1 MRRLA
6 ISMLLIAFAA
16 LGSAWCQSQNQNKG
30 DQSQGDQGKDQSI
43 GQSKNKDQIA
53 PEVQSRIDAARPE
66 DRAALYVQAAQSLL
80 RLADTLYTEGK
91 TDEARAAVGDVVIY
105 CQKASDA
112 AIQSKKHMK
121 NVEIAARKM
130 AARLRDIKRTLNFED
145 QPPVEQA
152 IQSLEDVRTALLKEM
167 FKKEKK

>member
-6 ISMLLIAFAA
+6 ISMLLLAFAA
-16 LGSAWCQSQNQNKG
+16 HGSAWGQSNDQN
-30 DQSQGDQGKDQSI
+30 KDQS
-43 GQSKNKDQIA
+43 KDR
-53 PEVQSRIDAARPE
+53 PPDELQSRIDSARPE
-66 DRAALYVQAAQSLL
+66 DRPALYIQAAQSLL

-91 TDEARAAVGDVVIY
+91 TDEARAAVVAVVTY
-105 CQKASDA
+105 SQKASDA
-112 AIQSKKHMK
+112 AIQSRKHMK
-121 NVEIAARKM
+121 NVEIAVRKM

-167 FKKEKK
+167 FKKDKK

>member
-6 ISMLLIAFAA
+6 ISMLLLAFAA
-16 LGSAWCQSQNQNKG
+16 HGWAWGQSN
-30 DQSQGDQGKDQSI
+30 DQSKDQS
-43 GQSKNKDQIA
+43 KDRPA
-53 PEVQSRIDAARPE
+53 DELQSRIDSARPE
-66 DRAALYVQAAQSLL
+66 DRPALYTQAAQSLL

-91 TDEARAAVGDVVIY
+91 ADEARAAVGDVVIY
-105 CQKASDA
+105 SQKAGDA
-112 AIQSKKHMK
+112 AIRSRKHMK
-121 NVEIAARKM
+121 NVEIAVRKM

-167 FKKEKK
+167 FKKDKK

>member
-6 ISMLLIAFAA
+6 ISMLFMAFAA
-16 LGSAWCQSQNQNKG
+16 HAWAWGQSTNPGN
-30 DQSQGDQGKDQSI
+30 DQSN
-43 GQSKNKDQIA
+43 GQSKDQPA
-53 PEVQSRIDAARPE
+53 DELQSRIASARPE
-66 DRAALYVQAAQSLL
+66 DRPALCIQIAQSQL
-80 RLADTLYTEGK
+80 RQADTLYTAGQTEQ
-91 TDEARAAVGDVVIY
+91 ARAAVAGVVSY
-105 CQKASDA
+105 SQKARDA
-112 AIQSKKHMK
+112 AIQSRKHMK

-152 IQSLEDVRTALLKEM
+152 VLSLEDIRTVLLKEM

>member
-6 ISMLLIAFAA
+6 ISILLLAFAA
-16 LGSAWCQSQNQNKG
+16 HAWAESQSN
-30 DQSQGDQGKDQSI
+30 D
-43 GQSKNKDQIA
+43 QSKNETADQL
-53 PEVQSRIDAARPE
+53 QSRIDAARPE
-66 DRAALYVQAAQSLL
+66 ERPALCTQAAQAQL
-80 RLADTLYTEGK
+80 RKADTLYTEGK
-91 TDEARAAVGDVVIY
+91 PDEARAAVADVVTY
-105 CQKASDA
+105 SQKASDA
-112 AIQSKKHMK
+112 AIQSRKHMK

-152 IQSLEDVRTALLKEM
+152 IQNLEDVRTALLKEM